1 LLFPAGD
8 RIARFVRCASRK
20 EPFVIIGMDFG
31 TTNSGIA
38 VYDGQRLRL
47 IPLGN
52 ASSGATIARTA
63 LYLTNDRQV
72 YIGRHAIDTYYEQNL
87 NRPVRI
93 EKVCV
98 GEIELTFAE
107 LPTHRRFV
115 YLDKDVLAPGRLFLS
130 FKTALSSLN
139 YLGTVVGSHFY
150 FLEDIIALYLY
161 IARQRA
167 ENALGAPISRIV
179 LGRPVRYTR
188 DPEGDRLAQE
198 RFLKAAFRA
207 GYDEVYLQYEPVAA
221 AYHYESTIQGEQNV
235 LIFDFGGGTLDISI
249 LRVGNPHTRAVL
261 ANGGLPIAG
270 DVFDQKLVRARL
282 PPHFGEGSAY
292 GEGGKLLP
300 VPSSFYEAFANW
312 QDMLALNRPHF
323 FESIRRI
330 ENTAQR
336 PHQIRALRQ
345 LIASSYGLRMF
356 DTVEAVKRELSDN
369 TQSVIRLDGEG
380 FTVRELVTRA
390 EFERIIRAEIMEI
403 DAYIDDM
410 LAQAG
415 LKAGQIDVVIRTGGS
430 SQIPAFVHM
439 LERRFGR
446 DKIRSLDTFSSVT
459 SGLGL
464 IAHEIETGQIS
475 VPAYHSRDYQM
486 AHTSARDGVP
496 AVDFEMMK
504 KYVTFTENQA
514 SDQPPAAG
522 WVVCTRDHDVV
533 GVLGADPAALPLA
546 QAAQVMAAPADTPLL
561 LCTSDYRFTLKTP
574 RQLASLRYLGL
585 SLAASEGFQTD
596 VFGDEHVTGL
606 MNWGDFEAAEWALL
620 VTRSGHY
627 RSFQAGPLFSRIE
640 QPVPYQIPRLKGH
653 PLRFIERPQSG
664 EALLFSSAGRAV
676 RLPAAHIAPLEGRLM
691 NVTPREAVI
700 AAFTLPQPGD
710 FILASASGQ
719 LRCLAS
725 GDIPPAPSLNTPGSR
740 VIPWRALQ
748 AVHPAIPHLYAA
760 TTQRLLVI
768 DEADIQRGRLR
779 LTSSESLV
787 SLLRLA

>member
-1 LLFPAGD
+1 
-8 RIARFVRCASRK
+8 
-20 EPFVIIGMDFG
+20 VIIGVDFG

-300 VPSSFYEAFANW
+300 VPS
-312 QDMLALNRPHF
+312 
-323 FESIRRI
+323 
-330 ENTAQR
+330 
-336 PHQIRALRQ
+336 
-345 LIASSYGLRMF
+345 
-356 DTVEAVKRELSDN
+356 
-369 TQSVIRLDGEG
+369 
-380 FTVRELVTRA
+380 
-390 EFERIIRAEIMEI
+390 
-403 DAYIDDM
+403 
-410 LAQAG
+410 
-415 LKAGQIDVVIRTGGS
+415 
-430 SQIPAFVHM
+430 
-439 LERRFGR
+439 
-446 DKIRSLDTFSSVT
+446 
-459 SGLGL
+459 
-464 IAHEIETGQIS
+464 
-475 VPAYHSRDYQM
+475 
-486 AHTSARDGVP
+486 
-496 AVDFEMMK
+496 
-504 KYVTFTENQA
+504 
-514 SDQPPAAG
+514 
-522 WVVCTRDHDVV
+522 
-533 GVLGADPAALPLA
+533 
-546 QAAQVMAAPADTPLL
+546 
-561 LCTSDYRFTLKTP
+561 
-574 RQLASLRYLGL
+574 L
-585 SLAASEGFQTD
+585 SL
-596 VFGDEHVTGL
+596 
-606 MNWGDFEAAEWALL
+606 
-620 VTRSGHY
+620 
-627 RSFQAGPLFSRIE
+627 I
-640 QPVPYQIPRLKGH
+640 
-653 PLRFIERPQSG
+653 
-664 EALLFSSAGRAV
+664 
-676 RLPAAHIAPLEGRLM
+676 HI
-691 NVTPREAVI
+691 
-700 AAFTLPQPGD
+700 
-710 FILASASGQ
+710 
-719 LRCLAS
+719 
-725 GDIPPAPSLNTPGSR
+725 
-740 VIPWRALQ
+740 
-748 AVHPAIPHLYAA
+748 
-760 TTQRLLVI
+760 
-768 DEADIQRGRLR
+768 
-779 LTSSESLV
+779 
-787 SLLRLA
+787 